1 MDFIPS
7 SKDELKAKVQNGK
20 YYDIEYLDKDY
31 FNGDELVEKAN
42 AKVVV
47 NDDEIMFLVT
57 DPYGMEKFVSNVRLV
72 SPPSK

>member
-1 MDFIPS
+1 MGFTPS

-42 AKVVV
+42 SKAVV

-57 DPYGMEKFVSNVRLV
+57 DPYGMEKFISNVRLV
-72 SPPSK
+72 